1 MGVRSLGNVLASY
14 GYKFGTTGIEANA
27 VPPPTPVSASGGI
40 ISDYGTYRAHIFT
53 SSGTFDVDSG
63 PITADILIVGAGGG
77 GGYGREG
84 NGFNETGGVGYNGGG
99 HGGNSPQETSP
110 GGSNA
115 TGYGSGGGGHGY
127 HAPGGCGSSGSG
139 YKGIVIISYSN

>member
-1 MGVRSLGNVLASY
+1 MGVRSLGNALASY

-77 GGYGREG
+77 GGYDRGG
-84 NGFNETGGVGYNGGG
+84 GGGGGAFVQLTSQVLSPGSKTVTINGGGVGSG
-99 HGGNSPQETSP
+99 SASDP
-110 GGSNA
+110 GGD
-115 TGYGSGGGGHGY
+115 GGTTTF
-127 HAPGGCGSSGSG
+127 
-139 YKGIVIISYSN
+139 